1 MSLAT
6 RPDRG
11 RFKDV
16 PALIPGAPAW
26 PGVTNV
32 LMLATAGIGQ
42 WLYLRNERGEKSTGL
57 VHRQRTSRAQ
67 AVRR

>member
-1 MSLAT
+1 
-6 RPDRG
+6 
-11 RFKDV
+11 
-16 PALIPGAPAW
+16 
-26 PGVTNV
+26 VTNV